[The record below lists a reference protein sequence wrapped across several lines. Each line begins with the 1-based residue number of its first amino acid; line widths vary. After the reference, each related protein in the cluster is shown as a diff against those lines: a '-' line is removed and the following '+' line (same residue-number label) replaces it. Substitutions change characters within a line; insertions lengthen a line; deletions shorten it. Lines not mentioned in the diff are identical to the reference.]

1 MLFPSG
7 MCTSA
12 VWMNRS
18 PCGPMETRETEF
30 EIFGALLGGG
40 IGMLK
45 GGAGSEREREDLYR
59 RYYDDC
65 MRGVVN

>member
-1 MLFPSG
+1 
-7 MCTSA
+7 
-12 VWMNRS
+12 
-18 PCGPMETRETEF
+18 METRETEF